1 MKQMYQRI
9 KTLASF
15 FCIVMLPSVGSAQW
29 QSEASLSTSIESNAL
44 RSSIPSKD
52 RITERTLYVAHQWGG
67 AELKG
72 LLSCQLNSLTFADLA
87 EHNYSVHSFGLTG
100 QYDFAQSGW
109 LRSGLQAKIRQGSET
124 YTTLDYSEFEGFLDA
139 RIPFENYLTV
149 VTGYTLRR
157 RDYRV
162 VSELDNRE
170 HLLYGGVTV
179 PFSDGTSVNLLTEG
193 GYKFYS
199 VPVSNAAVS
208 GNPVGDAAKV
218 GQWVNTV
225 RLSRPLLENLGLMVY
240 GRGRKNLGDKDV
252 YISGLSSGYSS
263 ENDLYDDR
271 YGYESVELGGML
283 SCQLAHTLLFRIGY
297 DYADKKYQQMP
308 LDLDGNV
315 IAGVGSRGDTVKQ
328 LWCRA
333 EKRFSFAGNQRQL
346 TLYSEYTWLN
356 NDSNDT
362 SFRYKASSMT
372 VGVDVVF

>member
-15 FCIVMLPSVGSAQW
+15 FYIVMLPSVGSAQW

-52 RITERTLYVAHQWGG
+52 RITEGNIYVAHQWEGS
-67 AELKG
+67 ALKG
-72 LLSCQLNSLTFADLA
+72 LLSYQLNTLSFADFA
-87 EHNYSVHSFGLTG
+87 EYNYSIHSLGLTG
-100 QYDFAQSGW
+100 QHDFGQGGW
-109 LRSGLQAKIRQGSET
+109 LRSGLQAKKRQDTET
-124 YTTLDYSEFEGFLDA
+124 YITLDYTEFEAFLDA
-139 RIPFENYLTV
+139 RIPFENSLMV

-162 VSELDNRE
+162 VSELDNWE
-170 HLLYGGVTV
+170 HLLHGGVTV

-199 VPVSNAAVS
+199 VPVSHAAVS

-240 GRGRKNLGDKDV
+240 GRSRKNFGDKDV

-308 LDLDGNV
+308 LDLDGNL

-328 LWCRA
+328 LWGRA

-346 TLYSEYTWLN
+346 TLYSEYTWLK
-356 NDSNDT
+356 NDSNDL
-362 SFRYKASSMT
+362 SFRYNASSMT